1 MTDGQ
6 KDNRPVGK
14 AGLKDP
20 ARAVEIYEVGP
31 RDGLQNEAFHVPT
44 DDKIALIDALSH
56 ARPAPF
62 TMQAMS
68 PSRAI

>member
-44 DDKIALIDALSH
+44 ADKIALIDALTRVMFK
-56 ARPAPF
+56 AGVCIF
-62 TMQAMS
+62 
-68 PSRAI
+68 